1 MPTSTDANEPK
12 LTPPPT
18 KVLWTAIVVSIV
30 VLVGGAWLM
39 GLLKAN

>member
-1 MPTSTDANEPK
+1 MPTPTDVNEPK

-18 KVLWTAIVVSIV
+18 KVLLTAIVVSIL